1 MPNKSKCLNQQN
13 YNLVIHTHAHAHTSI
28 RVSVGKA
35 IDKQTVAAAAEAAQT
50 N

>member
-1 MPNKSKCLNQQN
+1 MLKSTKLQPSHT
-13 YNLVIHTHAHAHTSI
+13 HTHAYTSI

-35 IDKQTVAAAAEAAQT
+35 IELPDKQTVAAAAEAAQT